1 MTKKNNNT
9 SSESDDSDDDEANVP
24 PRQPTTKAKA
34 KPAPTSDDSDS
45 DNEAANSKN
54 KKNNNDQE
62 SDSTDTDSEDSDDED
77 DGGAAAR
84 KRKKQRKRK
93 KERLEQNMGRRQRTN
108 SGAGPF
114 SPDAEFRSF
123 KVFSLASAVFIFIT
137 SVIAFQ
143 WNCLYAHMC
152 FVTEDPAVPQP
163 QSDYI
168 VPVIAVSLL
177 LGLLSHLLIMSES
190 PNSLLGFGVITLV
203 WSICKY
209 TRVCH
214 CVEKQLTKDVLFVCC
229 FLFCFSLLPHP
240 VVMVLGSI
248 CFGNADPTVSLAL
261 SNDAWE
267 ASPFSNE
274 VISKYYT
281 DVAALQ
287 TKMQFNLNSLG
298 GCAIALSILQIFHSL
313 CCLFFSATLLR
324 S

>member
-1 MTKKNNNT
+1 MLEMTKKNNNT
-9 SSESDDSDDDEANVP
+9 SSDSDDSEDEANVP

-143 WNCLYAHMC
+143 WNCLYAHIC

-214 CVEKQLTKDVLFVCC
+214 CVE
-229 FLFCFSLLPHP
+229 
-240 VVMVLGSI
+240 
-248 CFGNADPTVSLAL
+248 
-261 SNDAWE
+261 SN
-267 ASPFSNE
+267 SPR
-274 VISKYYT
+274 T
-281 DVAALQ
+281 
-287 TKMQFNLNSLG
+287 
-298 GCAIALSILQIFHSL
+298 
-313 CCLFFSATLLR
+313 CCLFVVFCFVFPFFHIQSSWYWAVSVLATQILPCPWLCR
-324 S
+324 TTRGKRHPFPTK

>member
-1 MTKKNNNT
+1 MEMTSQKNNNS
-9 SSESDDSDDDEANVP
+9 SSEDDSDDDANVP

-34 KPAPTSDDSDS
+34 KPTPTSDDSDS
-45 DNEAANSKN
+45 DNEANSKN
-54 KKNNNDQE
+54 KNNNNDQD

-77 DGGAAAR
+77 NGAAAA
-84 KRKKQRKRK
+84 RKKQRKRK
-93 KERLEQNMGRRQRTN
+93 KERLEQNKGRRQRTN

-209 TRVCH
+209 TPLVRHCVDSNSPRTCCLLLFVVFVPPPFFHSRHGIGQYLFWQRRSYRVLGFVERRMGRVTLFQRSDIQVLHRYCCTANKDAIQFKQFGRMCH
-214 CVEKQLTKDVLFVCC
+214 CTEHLANFSFVVLFV
-229 FLFCFSLLPHP
+229 
-240 VVMVLGSI
+240 V
-248 CFGNADPTVSLAL
+248 
-261 SNDAWE
+261 
-267 ASPFSNE
+267 
-274 VISKYYT
+274 
-281 DVAALQ
+281 
-287 TKMQFNLNSLG
+287 
-298 GCAIALSILQIFHSL
+298 
-313 CCLFFSATLLR
+313 
-324 S
+324 

>member
-1 MTKKNNNT
+1 MEMTSQKNNNS
-9 SSESDDSDDDEANVP
+9 SSEDDSDDDANVP

-34 KPAPTSDDSDS
+34 KPTPTSDDSDS
-45 DNEAANSKN
+45 DNEANSKN
-54 KKNNNDQE
+54 KKNNNDQD

-77 DGGAAAR
+77 NGAAAA
-84 KRKKQRKRK
+84 RKKQRKRK
-93 KERLEQNMGRRQRTN
+93 KERLEQNKGRRQRTN

-209 TRVCH
+209 TPLVRH
-214 CVEKQLTKDVLFVCC
+214 CVDSNSPRTCCVLLFVVYVPPP
-229 FLFCFSLLPHP
+229 SST

-261 SNDAWE
+261 SNDAWD

-313 CCLFFSATLLR
+313 CCLLFSATLLR